1 MARRRPPAFDEQRF
15 ALSGIVH
22 LVIGCALLV
31 VCVLVFVPTLGA
43 GGGEPILGA
52 LVALGAAALG
62 WVYIRSHGRV
72 RELRL
77 TDQGI
82 VLDPAGVL
90 IRWEDIKAVSQ
101 PGLGLPGQQRRMAPR
116 ALRFTLDD
124 RSFRW
129 EPGRWM
135 QFAGTGRLH
144 LLGGD
149 TRQITSGIMAR
160 LAAQADR

>member
-1 MARRRPPAFDEQRF
+1 MARKQRQSFEEQRF
-15 ALSGIVH
+15 ALSGVVH
-22 LVIGCALLV
+22 LVIGIALLG
-31 VCVLVFVPTLGA
+31 VCAIVFLPTIGA
-43 GGGEPILGA
+43 SGGEPVVGA
-52 LVALGAAALG
+52 IISFAAAALG

-82 VLDPAGVL
+82 VLDPAGFV
-90 IRWEDIKAVSQ
+90 IPWRDITDVAG

-116 ALRFTLDD
+116 ALRFTLKES
-124 RSFRW
+124 SFRW

-144 LLGGD
+144 MLGGD
-149 TRQITSGIMAR
+149 GHQITAAIMAR
-160 LAAQADR
+160 VAAQSTG

>member
-1 MARRRPPAFDEQRF
+1 MARKRQGMEEQRF

-22 LVIGCALLV
+22 LVIGCALLGI
-31 VCVLVFVPTLGA
+31 CALVFLPTLGA
-43 GGGEPILGA
+43 SGGEPIIGA
-52 LVALGAAALG
+52 LVALGAAGLG
-62 WVYIRSHGRV
+62 WAYIRSYGRV

-77 TDQGI
+77 TDEGI
-82 VLDPAGVL
+82 VLAPAGVL
-90 IRWEDIKAVSQ
+90 IRWQDIKSVAQ

-116 ALRFTLDD
+116 ALRFTLTDT
-124 RSFRW
+124 SFRW

-149 TRQITSGIMAR
+149 TRQIVGGILTRMAAHAER
-160 LAAQADR
+160 